1 MKSPKCPLKRINTHA
16 RKWIVSHV
24 RSECIGLEIQQKKHN
39 NSLQYYQQ
47 QSPPLPMVLTLEI
60 PSAFGY
66 VLAVALAY
74 TLELFVFGGV
84 VGHMRKKHKVPYP
97 DVTGA
102 PEFNRAMRVHYN
114 ALEGTPFFFVGLIL
128 SGLYWP
134 EVSALAGVVYMIGR
148 AVYCVGYLQA
158 PEKRSAGAYIFHL
171 AELVLLVLSVMFI
184 GRVIFQ

>member
-1 MKSPKCPLKRINTHA
+1 
-16 RKWIVSHV
+16 
-24 RSECIGLEIQQKKHN
+24 
-39 NSLQYYQQ
+39 
-47 QSPPLPMVLTLEI
+47 MVFTLAI

-74 TLELFVFGGV
+74 TLELFVFGSI

-114 ALEGTPFFFVGLIL
+114 ALEGSPFFFVGLIL

-134 EVSALAGVVYMIGR
+134 EVSALAGVVYIIGR

-158 PEKRSAGAYIFHL
+158 PEKRSAGAIIFHL
-171 AELVLLVLSVMFI
+171 AELVFLVLSVIFI
-184 GRVIFQ
+184 GKVIFQ